1 MTKGDVMTWRTNTYE
16 REKLYQE
23 VWKEPALVVAKR
35 YGVSS
40 VALAKACRKLSVP
53 LPPRGY
59 WARARAHRNSPP
71 RPPLLPYDS
80 SSGGRTNG
88 HIPDKPAGASGKKNV
103 HKENVRGPSTQLT
116 VGAVTSDEPRTTGR
130 KTADEPEKGRKR
142 RTPEEIPEYLYCTI
156 DGWQR
161 TFRFGDYRLPVL
173 KGLLEKEGGY
183 DDWDHLQ
190 IFGTVRHHQPN
201 RKTRKRTGQRVEL
214 WVSPT
219 QTPRNEWR
227 DDPEAIGGVWTEK
240 GKLFGACRI
249 ASDAFYSLFP
259 CLATDRFKQ
268 LEIKI
273 LDMHHRSG
281 KLDSIEFAPEET
293 PMEDLMA

>member
-1 MTKGDVMTWRTNTYE
+1 VGQRTEAYD
-16 REKLYQE
+16 REKLYEE
-23 VWKEPALVVAKR
+23 VWKEPALVVAKL
-35 YGVSS
+35 YGISS

-59 WARARAHRNSPP
+59 WARARARRNAPP
-71 RPPLLPYDS
+71 RPPLPPYDS
-80 SSGGRTNG
+80 LSGGQSNP
-88 HIPDKPAGASGKKNV
+88 HNPDRSAGASGKKKV
-103 HKENVRGPSTQLT
+103 HEKDDRGRANPVEETT
-116 VGAVTSDEPRTTGR
+116 DPPNGTARKNPDESKR
-130 KTADEPEKGRKR
+130 KRGR

-161 TFRFGDYRLPVL
+161 TFRFGVYRLPVL

-190 IFGTVRHHQPN
+190 IFGTVRYHQPN
-201 RKTRKRTGQRVEL
+201 RRVRKRTGQRVEL
-214 WVSPT
+214 WLSPEH
-219 QTPRNEWR
+219 TPRKEWR

-273 LDMHHRSG
+273 LDMHHRRG

>member
-1 MTKGDVMTWRTNTYE
+1 MGQRTEAYD
-16 REKLYQE
+16 REKLYEE

-59 WARARAHRNSPP
+59 WARARVRRNAPP
-71 RPPLLPYDS
+71 PPPLPPYDS
-80 SSGGRTNG
+80 SSKGRSNRP
-88 HIPDKPAGASGKKNV
+88 ILDKPSGASGKKKV
-103 HKENVRGPSTQLT
+103 HEKDDRGRANPVEETT
-116 VGAVTSDEPRTTGR
+116 DPPNGTARKNPDESKCKRG
-130 KTADEPEKGRKR
+130 R

-161 TFRFGDYRLPVL
+161 TFRFGVYRLPVL

-190 IFGTVRHHQPN
+190 IFGTIRYHQPN

-214 WVSPT
+214 WLSPEH
-219 QTPRNEWR
+219 TPRTKWR

-259 CLATDRFKQ
+259 CLAIDRFKQ

>member
-1 MTKGDVMTWRTNTYE
+1 VGQRTEAYD
-16 REKLYQE
+16 REKLYE
-23 VWKEPALVVAKR
+23 EIWKEPALVVAKR
-35 YGVSS
+35 YSISS

-59 WARARAHRNSPP
+59 WARVRARRIAPP
-71 RPPLLPYDS
+71 PPPLPPYDN
-80 SSGGRTNG
+80 SSGVQSTRL
-88 HIPDKPAGASGKKNV
+88 IPEKSDGASRKKEV
-103 HKENVRGPSTQLT
+103 HEKDERGRANPAAETTAPPKNTVRNT
-116 VGAVTSDEPRTTGR
+116 VGEPKRNWG
-130 KTADEPEKGRKR
+130 R

-161 TFRFGDYRLPVL
+161 TFRFGVYRFPSI

-190 IFGTVRHHQPN
+190 IFGTVRYHQPN
-201 RKTRKRTGQRVEL
+201 RKVRKRTGQRVEL
-214 WVSPT
+214 WVSPEH
-219 QTPRNEWR
+219 TPRKEWR
-227 DDPEAIGGVWTEK
+227 DDPEAIGGVWTEE

-259 CLATDRFKQ
+259 CLAADRFKE

-273 LDMHHRSG
+273 RGMRYRRG
-281 KLDSIEFAPEET
+281 KLDSIELSPKET
-293 PMEDLMA
+293 PMEDLLA

>member
-1 MTKGDVMTWRTNTYE
+1 MGQRTEAYD
-16 REKLYQE
+16 REKLYEE

-59 WARARAHRNSPP
+59 WARARARRNAPP
-71 RPPLLPYDS
+71 RPPLPPFDTSTKAKSTRDISEKSTGVPGKKKPPETDDS
-80 SSGGRTNG
+80 SRANPAAEITPP
-88 HIPDKPAGASGKKNV
+88 PDNTARK
-103 HKENVRGPSTQLT
+103 T
-116 VGAVTSDEPRTTGR
+116 VGEPKRNRGR
-130 KTADEPEKGRKR
+130 RM
-142 RTPEEIPEYLYCTI
+142 PEEIPEYLYCTI

-161 TFRFGDYRLPVL
+161 TFRFGVYRLPVL

-190 IFGTVRHHQPN
+190 IFGTVRYHQPN
-201 RKTRKRTGQRVEL
+201 RKVRKRTSQRLEL
-214 WVSPT
+214 WVSPAH
-219 QTPRNEWR
+219 TPREEWR
-227 DDPEAIGGVWTEK
+227 DDPEAIGSVWTEK

-259 CLATDRFKQ
+259 CLTANRFKE
-268 LEIKI
+268 LKIKI
-273 LDMHHRSG
+273 LDMHHRRG

>member
-1 MTKGDVMTWRTNTYE
+1 MAQRTEAYD
-16 REKLYQE
+16 REKLYEE

-59 WARARAHRNSPP
+59 WARARSRRNAPP
-71 RPPLLPYDS
+71 RPPLPPYDS
-80 SSGGRTNG
+80 SLGNRSNRHT
-88 HIPDKPAGASGKKNV
+88 PDKSADATGKK
-103 HKENVRGPSTQLT
+103 KI
-116 VGAVTSDEPRTTGR
+116 
-130 KTADEPEKGRKR
+130 PEKDDRGHENPSAEATPPPDSTTSKAVNEPKRNRRK

-161 TFRFGDYRLPVL
+161 TFRFGVYRLPVL

-190 IFGTVRHHQPN
+190 IFGTVRYHQPN
-201 RKTRKRTGQRVEL
+201 RKVRKRTGQRVEL

-227 DDPEAIGGVWTEK
+227 DDPGAIGGVWTEK
-240 GKLFGACRI
+240 GKLFGACQI

-259 CLATDRFKQ
+259 CLAADRFKQ

-293 PMEDLMA
+293 PMEDLLA